1 MTCYDSMRLA
11 GHGVGR
17 SNAAPP
23 EMCTS
28 QVSVARQRAAV
39 DRNSVN
45 QGVQFTH
52 FLHFGRKCLWRQG
65 FLESSHFSVD
75 NFVDIPLVGRAS
87 PCAVVLWSLC
97 LPKRHCLCRLMNQ
110 PLTLM
115 PWIGCHFA
123 RMRPGEPA
131 AVPAGPS
138 VCISGAARATSR
150 LNAGAARANSCARLR
165 PARSHARAG

>member
-1 MTCYDSMRLA
+1 MGWVAAMPLPQKCAQVKCPWRVS
-11 GHGVGR
+11 GR
-17 SNAAPP
+17 RWIAIASIR
-23 EMCTS
+23 
-28 QVSVARQRAAV
+28 VS
-39 DRNSVN
+39 SSLI
-45 QGVQFTH
+45 

-138 VCISGAARATSR
+138 VCISGAARAASR